1 MNILDAQ
8 FCEYIESLILKEVF
22 SDGVLIADTK
32 GVIRY
37 MNTYNKEIFF
47 FNHREAIGKHIL
59 ELYPD
64 VDPENS
70 TLLNALKGIP
80 TLGRQTTQTAFNG
93 QTCIFYEHT
102 IPLKVSG
109 KIIGAVSSAKFATSY
124 RQELSIKPPDL
135 NLSKQFYEISDIIGS
150 SLIVQ
155 HLKEQLRS
163 VSKTNSSVLLYGE
176 TGTGK
181 ELAAQSIH
189 SAGRRRDKYFISQNC
204 SAIPIN
210 LLEGLLFGTTKGSFT
225 GAEDKAGIFEIASG
239 GTIFL
244 DEVNSMDMNMQA
256 KILKVIEEKKV
267 TRLGSNTPIPV
278 DVRIISAMNEDPLT
292 CIEQNRF
299 RADLYYRLSTVQ
311 IKMPTLKERPED
323 LPLLIQYYIDYYN
336 REMGKSIKGVTD
348 QVLEALSAYDWPGN
362 VRELRNVIESAFNFA
377 DDDYIAYEHLPSF
390 LSTRRGQ
397 ILINRE
403 RRNFD
408 FPVVCKGRT
417 LTESVEAYEKNCI
430 ENEIQMTSSLNELA
444 SNLGISRQSL
454 SYKLKKYQITLP
466 WTPGK

>member
-1 MNILDAQ
+1 MNIFDEQ
-8 FCEYIESLILKEVF
+8 FCEYIESLVLKEVF

-32 GVIRY
+32 GIIRY
-37 MNTYNKEIFF
+37 MSTYQKEIFF
-47 FNHREAIGKHIL
+47 YNPRDAVGKHIL

-64 VDPENS
+64 IDPEKS

-109 KIIGAVSSAKFATSY
+109 KIIGAVSSAKFAASY
-124 RQELSIKPPDL
+124 RRELSVKAPEL
-135 NLSKQFYEISDIIGS
+135 NRPKQFYEISDIIGE
-150 SLIVQ
+150 SLVVQ
-155 HLKEQLRS
+155 HMKEQLRS
-163 VSKTNSSVLLYGE
+163 VSKTSSSVLLYGE

-189 SAGRRRDKYFISQNC
+189 SASKRKDKYFISQNC
-204 SAIPIN
+204 SAIPLN

-225 GAEDKAGIFEIASG
+225 GAEDKAGIFEIADG

-267 TRLGSNTPIPV
+267 TRLGSNKPVPV
-278 DVRIISAMNEDPLT
+278 DVRIISAMNEDPLA
-292 CIEQNRF
+292 CIEQNRL

-311 IKMPTLKERPED
+311 IKMPALKERPED

-336 REMGKSIKGVTD
+336 KEMGKTIKGVSA
-348 QVLEALSAYDWPGN
+348 QVLETLAAYDWPGN

-377 DDDYIAYEHLPSF
+377 EEDTIEYAHLPAF
-390 LSTRRGQ
+390 LNSKRGQ
-397 ILINRE
+397 LQINGE
-403 RRNFD
+403 RKDFD
-408 FPVVCKGRT
+408 FPLVRRGLT
-417 LTESVEAYEKNCI
+417 LTEAVDAYEKSCI
-430 ENEIQMTSSLNELA
+430 ENEIQMTNSLSELA
-444 SNLGISRQSL
+444 TNLGISRQSL
-454 SYKLKKYQITLP
+454 SYKLKKHQIKLP
-466 WTPGK
+466 

>member
-1 MNILDAQ
+1 MNIFDEQ

-32 GVIRY
+32 GIIRY

-47 FNHREAIGKHIL
+47 FNHREAVGKHIL
-59 ELYPD
+59 QLYPD
-64 VDPENS
+64 VNPENS

-102 IPLKVSG
+102 IPLKVAG
-109 KIIGAVSSAKFATSY
+109 KIIGAVSSAKFAASY
-124 RQELSIKPPDL
+124 RRELSIKPPEL
-135 NLSKQFYEISDIIGS
+135 NQPKQFYEISDIIGS

-163 VSKTNSSVLLYGE
+163 VSKTSSSVLLCGE

-189 SAGRRRDKYFISQNC
+189 SASKRREKYFISQNC
-204 SAIPIN
+204 SAIPLN

-225 GAEDKAGIFEIASG
+225 GAEDKAGIFEIADG

-244 DEVNSMDMNMQA
+244 DEVNSMDMNMQT

-267 TRLGSNTPIPV
+267 TRLGSNKAIPV

-311 IKMPTLKERPED
+311 IKMPTLKERLED

-336 REMGKSIKGVTD
+336 KEMGKSIKGVSN
-348 QVLEALSAYDWPGN
+348 QVLEALTAYDWPGN

-377 DDDYIAYEHLPSF
+377 GDEYIDYEHLPAS
-390 LSTRRGQ
+390 LSSKRGQ

-403 RRNFD
+403 RKDFS

-430 ENEIQMTSSLNELA
+430 ENEIQMTNSLSELA

-454 SYKLKKYQITLP
+454 SYKLKKYQIKLP
-466 WTPGK
+466 WAT